1 MENEKKNGDPAT
13 LTKEEN
19 LLLTTKMESVTKE
32 RLLREYRILYYRSKE
47 IRKLLAEYY
56 DKNLQLNDQI
66 QEISRESLT

>member
-56 DKNLQLNDQI
+56 DKNL
-66 QEISRESLT
+66 

>member
-66 QEISRESLT
+66 EEITRES

>member
-19 LLLTTKMESVTKE
+19 LILTTKLESVTKE

-56 DKNLQLNDQI
+56 DKNL
-66 QEISRESLT
+66 